1 MKVIVEKARED
12 DWQFIARLGL
22 DNFIREGIVSS
33 IRDPD
38 KVKRHVIDYYQRLG
52 SSYFPP
58 EMEVS
63 AFIARVKSGK
73 PLGYVLVTANAQDG
87 QSGEKEIYILD
98 LVVAAQYRHR
108 GVGKALLLFVEDFA
122 RKHNVGYVGLR
133 VSPLNKRAWQYYHR
147 LGYVE
152 EWIEMTKRVY

>member
-1 MKVIVEKARED
+1 MKIIVQKARED

-22 DNFIREGIVSS
+22 DNFIREGIISS

-38 KVKRHVIDYYQRLG
+38 KVKRYVIDYYQRLG
-52 SSYFPP
+52 SNYFPP

-63 AFIARVKSGK
+63 AFIAREKSGE
-73 PLGYVLVTANAQDG
+73 PLGYILVTANARNG

-98 LVVAAQYRHR
+98 LVVATPYRHR

-122 RKHNVGYVGLR
+122 RKQNVGYVGLR
-133 VSPLNKRAWQYYHR
+133 VSPLNKKALQFYCR

-152 EWIEMTKRVY
+152 EWIEMAKRVF